1 MDVTPNA
8 VVMLSGAKHL
18 LFRFFVLRTQNDTG
32 GRLRMTY
39 ASVILSEAK
48 YLVFLVLLRK
58 LKYVEISIIYGKL

>member
-1 MDVTPNA
+1 
-8 VVMLSGAKHL
+8 MLSEAKHL
-18 LFRFFVLRTQNDTG
+18 GSKVFRDSLSFG
-32 GRLRMTY
+32 LRMTY